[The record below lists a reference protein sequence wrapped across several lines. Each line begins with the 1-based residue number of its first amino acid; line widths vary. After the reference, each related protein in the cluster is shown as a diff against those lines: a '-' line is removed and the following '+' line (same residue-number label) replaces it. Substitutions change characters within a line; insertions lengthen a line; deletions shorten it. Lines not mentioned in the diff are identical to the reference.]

1 MMPIDLDVVLARLL
15 LAAAGSLAAGCAV
28 WAVAVLCRRTLPAL
42 AQQRSLWLCG
52 QVAVAAVFLAMLLPP
67 AEGLR
72 VMPIIEIVE
81 QEAAPAAP
89 MPAAPQAHA
98 AQAAATP
105 VLALAA
111 AATERPLSAWARD
124 ASRAWLVL
132 YLLGLVHAL
141 WRWRRAQRLL
151 DGLAASGLPLAAS
164 EHEGFAQHT
173 KSQVPLAVV
182 EVDVPMSP
190 MLLGLF
196 RPRLLL
202 PRHLRDFDTLQQQ
215 LIVEHELTHWRRRDL
230 HWSAAALLLQSLFWF
245 NPFMRLLGARLGWA
259 QEFGCDRDVLRG
271 RPPAERKAYAA
282 ALVAQ
287 LKLQYRPA
295 GMALAFG
302 ASDAGSV
309 RTDAP
314 TLAARIGLI
323 RTPATARGAWS
334 RWVALASLAA
344 VALANFALQ
353 PALAWQAAE
362 PVIEPARLLASHSPA
377 QHSPNTTAA
386 PAASA
391 TPATLDCTML
401 VDAASGVALVREG
414 TCDASVTPASTFKI
428 AISLMGFDSGVLR
441 DDHAPYLPYKAS
453 YASSNPG
460 WRHGTDP
467 AGWLRESIVWY
478 SQQVTK
484 RLGAASVRG
493 YVQAFDYGNRTLAS
507 VAGVA
512 DAVAVSELSPT
523 LRITPQ
529 QQTEFLRKVVNRE
542 LALSPQAYDVTAR
555 LLKVDESPNGWEVHG
570 KTGTAPVRLA
580 DGSADKDNYIG
591 WFVGWTIK
599 DGRKLVFARLMQYP
613 ADSNSYAGLKTR
625 EAFLGELAQR
635 TL

>member
-1 MMPIDLDVVLARLL
+1 MMPIDLDIVLARLL
-15 LAAAGSLAAGCAV
+15 LAAAGSLAAGGAV

-42 AQQRSLWLCG
+42 AQQRSLWLSG
-52 QVAVAAVFLAMLLPP
+52 QVAVAAVFLAMLWPP
-67 AEGLR
+67 AESLR

-81 QEAAPAAP
+81 PAAAPMTAAPASAE
-89 MPAAPQAHA
+89 AHA
-98 AQAAATP
+98 AMAAAPAPGLGLTSS
-105 VLALAA
+105 AA
-111 AATERPLSAWARD
+111 DRPLSAWVCD
-124 ASRAWLVL
+124 AGRAWLVL
-132 YLLGLVHAL
+132 YLLGLLHTL
-141 WRWRRAQRLL
+141 WRWQRAQRLL
-151 DGLAASGLPLAAS
+151 EALAASGRALGAS
-164 EHEGFAQHT
+164 EHAGFAQHT
-173 KSQVPLAVV
+173 TAQVSPLAVV
-182 EVDVPMSP
+182 EVDVAMSP

-202 PRHLRDFDTLQQQ
+202 PRHLRGFDTLQQQ

-302 ASDAGSV
+302 ASDANGAH
-309 RTDAP
+309 AP

-334 RWVALASLAA
+334 RWVALGSLAA
-344 VALANFALQ
+344 VAIANFALQ

-362 PVIEPARLLASHSPA
+362 PAIEPVRLLARHSPDIAAA
-377 QHSPNTTAA
+377 QPIATA
-386 PAASA
+386 S
-391 TPATLDCTML
+391 ATLDCTMM
-401 VDAASGVALVREG
+401 VDAASGAALVREG

-453 YASSNPG
+453 YASPNPS

-484 RLGAASVRG
+484 RLGPASVRG
-493 YVQAFDYGNRTLAS
+493 YVQAFDYGNRNLAS
-507 VAGVA
+507 VAGVD

-542 LALSPQAYDVTAR
+542 LAVSQQAYDVTAR
-555 LLKVDESPNGWEVHG
+555 LLKVDAAPNGWEVHG

-580 DGSADKDNYIG
+580 NGRADRDNNIG
-591 WFVGWTIK
+591 WFVGWTVR
-599 DGRKLVFARLMQYP
+599 DGRKLVFARLMQHP
-613 ADSNSYAGLKTR
+613 VTSESYAGLKTR

-635 TL
+635 AL